1 MTNREYYNVLKETLP
16 QLIRRSLAN
25 DREAALLERVSGRW
39 AATSAHELQRRVDD
53 LACAIRSAG
62 LQKGDRVALIAG
74 DCVHWIAAD
83 FAILCAGCVVVP
95 IFPTQASDQVT
106 YILQNSE
113 AKLIFTDTIAAAERL
128 AHLGAALPPVVVF
141 EADGTGS
148 LAEFEAAGAA
158 VRAQHPEQ
166 PQIFEAD
173 LSPDE
178 LAVLIY
184 TSGTTGEPKGV
195 MLSHFNLVFTAQS
208 SFSTA
213 FDILTGGSPVLSVLP
228 FSHIY
233 EHCIIYGYMLT
244 KVRHHICRHVDELV
258 TDLQEV
264 RPVAMTSVPRIFER
278 MIAGVTAKARVH
290 GGAQAKL
297 VPWALRTGRDY
308 MTAKT
313 LGNGASPLLAIKY
326 RLAHA
331 LVLKRVR
338 ERLGLDR
345 VKFLVSGS
353 APLHVDTAMTL
364 LGIGI
369 PILEGYGPTE
379 CSPVITVNT
388 YHENRYGTVG
398 RPIAGVEIKLAPDGE
413 ILARGPN
420 VMMGYY
426 RDPKATSEVIE
437 DGWYHTGDI
446 GAIDALGYLRITD
459 RKKELF
465 KTSGGKFVAPSRVES
480 AIKRS
485 VYVNQVML
493 VGDGRPHP
501 AALVSPN
508 WELVR
513 TELGIDPAVPADQ
526 LVDRSD
532 VHSLITKEVHEHT
545 KDLAKF
551 EQVRKVAILPRELSV
566 EAGDLSP
573 TLKVK
578 RRVVESRYAREIDRL
593 YAAEEQ
599 RAVSYA

>member
-1 MTNREYYNVLKETLP
+1 MTNHEYCCVLKETLP
-16 QLIRRSLAN
+16 QLIRRSLAD
-25 DREAALLERVSGRW
+25 DREAALLERVTGTW
-39 AATSAHELQRRVDD
+39 TAISAHELQRRVDD
-53 LACAIRSAG
+53 LACAIRFAG

-74 DCVHWIAAD
+74 DCVNWIAAD

-95 IFPTQASDQVT
+95 IFPTQASDQVR

-113 AKLIFTDTIAAAERL
+113 AKLIFTDTVAAAERL
-128 AHLGAALPPVVVF
+128 AHVGVALPPIVVF
-141 EADGTGS
+141 EGDGAGS

-158 VRAQHPEQ
+158 VRVQHPEQ
-166 PQIFEAD
+166 PQLFEAE

-213 FDILTGGSPVLSVLP
+213 FDILTEGSPVLSVLP

-297 VPWALRTGRDY
+297 VPWVLRAGRDY
-308 MTAKT
+308 MTAKA
-313 LGNGASPLLAIKY
+313 LGKGASPLLTIKY

-426 RDPKATSEVIE
+426 RDPKATSDVIE

-446 GAIDALGYLRITD
+446 GAIDTLGYLRITD

-465 KTSGGKFVAPSRVES
+465 KTSGGKFVAPARVES

-493 VGDGRPHP
+493 VGDGRPYP

-513 TELGIDPAVPADQ
+513 AELGIDPAVPVDQ
-526 LVDRSD
+526 LVERSD
-532 VHSLITKEVHEHT
+532 VHLLITKEVYDHT

-578 RRVVESRYAREIDRL
+578 RRVVESRYAREIDNL
-593 YAAEEQ
+593 YAGEEQ